1 MTDFTHRDPMAMAI
15 RKGGQPGQSDVYV
28 VPLLTQMSV
37 AFMQQP
43 SSLVASVVAP
53 GIQVDMQSA
62 KYTQYPRGFFFRD
75 DMQLRSDGSE
85 SAGGGFAVDN
95 SASYFADVWAWHVD
109 IGPQVRANA
118 KAVDVDR
125 AATMLCTN
133 KALIRIEKIFLSKY
147 FVPGVW
153 TSDLVG
159 ATSGGGGTVA
169 ANTLGWLD
177 VTAQPIKAIK
187 SRIFA
192 MEARTGYIPNV
203 AIFSR
208 DLWDIFTEHP
218 NVITRVNAGQ
228 TPGGPAEVTLQ
239 MVANWL
245 GIEKVVVARGVETTS
260 NEGQATDTMNF
271 MATAGQ
277 LLLLYVPPTPGLL
290 IPSALYRFNWV
301 ADGLVGSS
309 GQAVSRW
316 YNQDRKSTRYE
327 IEMATDMKLI
337 SADLGS
343 MMRNMNV

>member
-1 MTDFTHRDPMAMAI
+1 MTDFTHRDPSAQEF
-15 RKGGQPGQSDVYV
+15 RKGGQPSQSDVFV
-28 VPLLTQMSV
+28 VPLLTTMSV
-37 AFMQQP
+37 GFMQQP
-43 SSLVASVVAP
+43 GSLIANIVAP
-53 GIQVDMQSA
+53 SVQVDLQSA

-75 DMQLRSDGSE
+75 DMQLRADGGE

-95 SASYFADVWAWHVD
+95 SASYFADVWAWHTD

-133 KALIRIEKIFLSKY
+133 KALIRREKLFLGNFFK
-147 FVPGVW
+147 PGVW

-177 VTAQPIKAIK
+177 ATAQPIKALK

-192 MEARTGYIPNV
+192 MEARTGYVPNV
-203 AIFSR
+203 AVFSR

-218 NVITRVNAGQ
+218 NVIIRINAGQ
-228 TPGGPAEVTLQ
+228 TPGGPAEITTT
-239 MVANWL
+239 MVAGWL
-245 GIEKVVVARGVETTS
+245 GIERVVIARGVETTS
-260 NEGQATDTMNF
+260 NEGQTDTMNF

-277 LLLLYVPPTPGLL
+277 VLLLYVPATPGILV
-290 IPSALYRFNWV
+290 PSALYAFDWV
-301 ADGLVGSS
+301 ADGLVGAY
-309 GQAVSRW
+309 GNAVSRW
-316 YNQDRKSTRYE
+316 YNQDRKATRYE
-327 IEMATDMKLI
+327 IEMATDMHLI

>member
-1 MTDFTHRDPMAMAI
+1 MTDFTHRDPSAQQI

-37 AFMQQP
+37 AFMQKPGSMISQI
-43 SSLVASVVAP
+43 VAP
-53 GIQVDMQSA
+53 SIPVTLQSA

-75 DMQLRSDGSE
+75 DMQLRTDGSE

-95 SASYFADVWAWHVD
+95 SASYFADVWAWHTD

-118 KAVDVDR
+118 TAVDVDR

-133 KALIRIEKIFLSKY
+133 KALIRKEKIFLGTFFKG
-147 FVPGVW
+147 GVW

-177 VTAQPIKAIK
+177 ATAQPIKAIK

-192 MEARTGYIPNV
+192 MESRTGYVPNV
-203 AIFSR
+203 AVFSR

-218 NVITRVNAGQ
+218 NVVIRINAGQ
-228 TPGGPAEVTLQ
+228 TPGGPAEITQQ
-239 MVANWL
+239 MVAGWL
-245 GIEKVVVARGVETTS
+245 GVEKVVIARGVETTS
-260 NEGQATDTMNF
+260 NEGQTDTMGF

-277 LLLLYVPPTPGLL
+277 LLLLYVPETPGLL
-290 IPSALYRFNWV
+290 VPSALYSFDWV
-301 ADGLVGSS
+301 ADGLVGAY
-309 GQAVSRW
+309 GNAVSRW

-327 IEMATDMKLI
+327 IEMATDMHLI